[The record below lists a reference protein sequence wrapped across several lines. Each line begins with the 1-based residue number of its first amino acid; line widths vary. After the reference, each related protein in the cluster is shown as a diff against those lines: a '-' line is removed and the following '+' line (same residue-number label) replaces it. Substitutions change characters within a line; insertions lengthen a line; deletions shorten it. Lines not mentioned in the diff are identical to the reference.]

1 MFPVSL
7 TPDANGLAFIG
18 GDLALETITEAYGRG
33 LFPWRGGKNIP
44 WYLPAERAVLQ
55 PGAMHVAHR
64 LAKRA
69 ARGELTVAFDR
80 DARGAQ
86 LRCATTPRAHEKG
99 TWITPDMVAA
109 YDVLRE
115 RGIAH
120 SVEIYREG
128 EPVGGLYGLTFGRL
142 FHGES
147 MYFREPDASKLALW
161 ALSEAL
167 AARGFAL
174 IDCQGATPHLLS
186 LGAKVWPSARYLEA
200 LTLNRTA
207 PSLHESWRDW
217 TVTCLPARS

>member
-1 MFPVSL
+1 VVP
-7 TPDANGLAFIG
+7 
-18 GDLALETITEAYGRG
+18 
-33 LFPWRGGKNIP
+33 
-44 WYLPAERAVLQ
+44 
-55 PGAMHVAHR
+55 
-64 LAKRA
+64 A
-69 ARGELTVAFDR
+69 ARPHGARHHLRPVAVPERVSPHLLDGDAGLGFEGAGLEIPLR
-80 DARGAQ
+80 DAIERS
-86 LRCATTPRAHEKG
+86 RIDDHP
-99 TWITPDMVAA
+99 
-109 YDVLRE
+109 VLRE